1 MLKSFGVFLRKFGYF
16 RENLRKSGNSVTAK
30 GRHSWPCC
38 NGLIVREMQKKKKKT
53 ILLESYRHL
62 LFGKLKMYTY

>member
-1 MLKSFGVFLRKFGYF
+1 MWLNLVPSKSSLAAFGVFLRKFGYF

-38 NGLIVREMQKKKKKT
+38 NGLVQNHCKWSQMKT
-53 ILLESYRHL
+53 FDVHQ
-62 LFGKLKMYTY
+62 